1 MPTIARTGTV
11 PVRRFAAWAIGPW
24 MILLLAGLGFV
35 QYLRQAQY
43 LYLVAALAVIA
54 VSAGCILRQ
63 AWARDAMR
71 VLAVLLALGALYSL
85 MLDVTHWGDF
95 ERARRHVL
103 AQSPALAELGLWM
116 IDRAQRIREVSVAI
130 KVVAMPLLLWLAWAL
145 GRPAVRPQFR
155 TRRR

>member
-1 MPTIARTGTV
+1 MPTVTPSAALPG
-11 PVRRFAAWAIGPW
+11 RRFAAWAIGPW
-24 MILLLAGLGFV
+24 MILLLAAVGFV

-43 LYLVAALAVIA
+43 LWLLAALAVIA

-63 AWARDAMR
+63 AWARAAMR

-85 MLDVTHWGDF
+85 ALDAAHWGDF
-95 ERARRHVL
+95 DRARQHVL

-130 KVVAMPLLLWLAWAL
+130 KLVAMPLLLWLAWTL
-145 GRPAVRPQFR
+145 GRPAVRAQFR
-155 TRRR
+155 TRR